1 MPAMARATAASE
13 PRLDPLGWAVA
24 AGARA
29 AAARSDERATPC
41 ARTTR
46 PVRA

>member
-13 PRLDPLGWAVA
+13 PRLALGWAVA
-24 AGARA
+24 AGAR

>member
-24 AGARA
+24 AGR

>member
-13 PRLDPLGWAVA
+13 PRLALGWAVA